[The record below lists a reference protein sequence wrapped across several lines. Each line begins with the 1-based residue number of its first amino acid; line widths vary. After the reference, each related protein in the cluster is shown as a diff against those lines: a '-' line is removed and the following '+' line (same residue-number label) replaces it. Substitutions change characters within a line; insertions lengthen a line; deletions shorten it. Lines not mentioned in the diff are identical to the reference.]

1 MYDLRHA
8 ATARHPVKPPVP
20 PPLMDT
26 PTAAVI
32 IIGNEILS
40 GKTIDQNT
48 PYLARNLHA
57 LGVDLQRIAV
67 VPDEVPV
74 IAEEVAV
81 CKEQFTWVITTGGVG
96 PTHDDVTMAGIAAG
110 VGASLTRH
118 PDLERR
124 VLERF
129 GPTPNRAQL
138 KMAEAPRGATV
149 IGLTTDGGPIVRVEN
164 IFIFPGV
171 PEYLVR
177 KFENIK
183 ETLRAAPF
191 YGAEIF
197 LDVREEAI
205 ADLLDETVVA
215 FPALR
220 LGSYPHVGR
229 TGYRVTL
236 TLESKMASCVTA
248 ATRFLE
254 TRLPAGALLHVKAW
268 NFDLGG
274 G

>member
-1 MYDLRHA
+1 
-8 ATARHPVKPPVP
+8 
-20 PPLMDT
+20 MDT

-67 VPDEVPV
+67 VPDEVSA
-74 IAEEVAV
+74 IAEEVAG
-81 CKEQFTWVITTGGVG
+81 CKERFAWVITTGGVG

-110 VGASLTRH
+110 VGAPLESH

-124 VLERF
+124 VYERF
-129 GPTPNRAQL
+129 GPTPNRAHL

-149 IGLTTDGGPIVRVEN
+149 IGLTAEGGPVVRVEN

-177 KFENIK
+177 KFEIVK
-183 ETLRAAPF
+183 EALQSAPF

-197 LDVREEAI
+197 LNVREEAI
-205 ADLLDETVVA
+205 AHLLDETVAA

-220 LGSYPHVGR
+220 LGSYPHPGR
-229 TGYRVTL
+229 TDYCVTL
-236 TLESKMASCVTA
+236 TLESKTASCVKA
-248 ATRFLE
+248 AVRFLE
-254 TRLPAGALLHVKAW
+254 TNLPAGALLYVKEGNGEAGEV
-268 NFDLGG
+268 NSTLSSRTIA
-274 G
+274 

>member
-1 MYDLRHA
+1 MN
-8 ATARHPVKPPVP
+8 
-20 PPLMDT
+20 T

-57 LGVDLQRIAV
+57 LGVDLRRIAV
-67 VPDEVPV
+67 APDEVPA
-74 IAEEVAV
+74 IAEEVAG
-81 CKEQFTWVITTGGVG
+81 CKGRFTWVITTGGVG
-96 PTHDDVTMAGIAAG
+96 PTHDDVTMAGVAAG
-110 VGASLTRH
+110 VGTSLERH

-124 VLERF
+124 VYERF

-149 IGLTTDGGPIVRVEN
+149 IGLAAAGGPVVHVEN

-177 KFENIK
+177 KFELVR

-197 LDVREEAI
+197 LNVREEAI
-205 ADLLDETVVA
+205 ADLLDETVAA

-220 LGSYPHVGR
+220 LGSYPHPGR
-229 TGYRVTL
+229 TDYRVTL
-236 TLESKMASCVTA
+236 TLESKMASCVKA
-248 ATRFLE
+248 AVRFLE
-254 TRLPAGALLHVKAW
+254 TRLPTGALLHIKGETG
-268 NFDLGG
+268 D
-274 G
+274 